1 MKTKNRKRLK
11 GFTLIELLAV
21 IAILALIVVIVIPFS
36 LSFREG
42 ADDQADEISY
52 TSLESAARTYAIEYK
67 KDEDWLDYD
76 KDQGLLYV
84 CVSVRE
90 LINTGYLSSNVTN
103 NEKIL
108 DTTSIMIIKNTN
120 EVIISEEI
128 VTSDNE
134 YCPFYF
140 VQKPSVS
147 FAEVPTTNSITVNA
161 HCETGNR
168 ATVSNYMF
176 KINDGEYID
185 KGTTSTY
192 TFDKLKDDTE
202 FKISVKCINSY
213 GKENEVA
220 KDVSTYE
227 LKVPEVT
234 YVSDDTI
241 KKSRTA
247 TVKFNNSNVT
257 SPYNLVK
264 ISGTFSVN
272 RDIYECSV
280 SNTSVSCSSS
290 KIAKGT
296 SVTSSNKWYKINN
309 TNAVITFTSVSTL
322 SARLFDGY
330 NYKDTTTYNI
340 INIDNQAPVLGDF
353 VINNQKY
360 NTVSNNNY
368 YSELGLRISVS
379 DADSGIASVKYCTT
393 TSSKCTP
400 EIDVAVSNGN
410 VIVQYAKSSKSKT
423 RVCVLATDK
432 AGNSTT
438 KCNTN
443 SYYFDNTPPT
453 KVVATY
459 KPTECTQRS
468 FNNSATES
476 DGYLW
481 KREYYYGESA
491 SNLKSFKSDTT
502 TSTNSTSEI
511 TDRLETKKKY
521 YYKVITYNRSGLKT
535 ESEVI
540 EFIPIYHV
548 ETAYNDLNRSCYY
561 QYYRHADGYFV
572 KYGNQIYAMYGVD
585 AYTDGYKG
593 IMAGQYKASTW
604 YNRASVLQQYVNT
617 LPSNYQSILY
627 ASKAGTGYIYFFDCE
642 YSGNLFYCS
651 YDRSHVGDSY
661 DISGYAILPEGME
674 ARDISEYEWGRKN
687 FSLGNIFYSSTHS
700 SGYWGDMI
708 GFGYKTYRYPQTDSD
723 GYVSYGYN
731 AHMDSYCMNRT
742 SCSMDYDGTATL
754 YVRPVLVFQEG
765 YEFLSGNGTYEKP
778 FVIGS

>member
-36 LSFREG
+36 LSFRKD
-42 ADDQADEISY
+42 ADKQADEISY
-52 TSLESAARTYAIEYK
+52 TSLESAARTYVIEYK
-67 KDEDWLDYD
+67 EDEDWLDYD
-76 KDQGLLYV
+76 KNQGLLYV

-108 DTTSIMIIKNTN
+108 DTTSIMIVKNTN

-147 FAEVPTTNSITVNA
+147 FAENITTNSITVNA

-176 KINDGEYID
+176 KINNDNYID
-185 KGTTSTY
+185 RGTTSTY
-192 TFDKLKDDTE
+192 VFDKLKDDKE
-202 FKISVKCINSY
+202 YKISVKCVNSY
-213 GKENEVA
+213 GKENEVV

-234 YVSDDTI
+234 YVSDNTI

-247 TVKFNNSNVT
+247 TVKFNNNNVT
-257 SPYNLVK
+257 NPYNLIK
-264 ISGTFSVN
+264 INGIFSVN

-280 SNTSVSCSSS
+280 SNTNINCSNS
-290 KIAKGT
+290 KITSGT
-296 SVTSSNKWYKINN
+296 NITSNNKWYKINN
-309 TNAVITFTSVSTL
+309 TSAVITFNSVSTL

-330 NYKDTTTYNI
+330 NYKDTITYNI
-340 INIDNQAPVLGDF
+340 INIDNQAPILGDF

-393 TSSKCTP
+393 TSSKCSPTT
-400 EIDVAVSNGN
+400 DVKVSNGN
-410 VIVQYAKSSKSKT
+410 VVISYNKSSKSKT

-453 KVVATY
+453 DVEGIYA
-459 KPTECTQRS
+459 PTECTQRS
-468 FNNSATES
+468 FSNKANEP

-481 KREYYYGESA
+481 KREYYYGETTN
-491 SNLKSFKSDTT
+491 NLKLFKSETT
-502 TSTNSTSEI
+502 TSTKRTSKI

-521 YYKVITYNRSGLKT
+521 YYKVVTYNRSGLKT

-540 EFIPIYHV
+540 EFTPIYYV
-548 ETAYNDLNRSCYY
+548 QNAYYDLNNSCYDRS
-561 QYYRHADGYFV
+561 YRQDDGYFV
-572 KYGNQIYAMYGVD
+572 KYGSQIYAMYNAD
-585 AYTDGYKG
+585 AYTNGYKG
-593 IMAGQYKASTW
+593 IMAGQYKSSTW
-604 YNRASVLQQYVNT
+604 YNRASVLQQYANT

-627 ASKAGTGYIYFFDCE
+627 ASKAGTGYIYWYNCE
-642 YSGNLFYCS
+642 YNGGLFYCS
-651 YDRSHVGDSY
+651 TDISHVGDSY
-661 DISGYAILPEGME
+661 DISGYVILPEGME
-674 ARDISEYEWGRKN
+674 TRDIGEYEWGRKN
-687 FSLGNIFYSSTHS
+687 FSLGNIFYSATHS
-700 SGYWGDMI
+700 DGHWGNMI

-723 GYVSYGYN
+723 GDVSYGYN
-731 AHMDSYCMNRT
+731 AQIESYCMNDT
-742 SCSMDYDGTATL
+742 SCSMDYDGSATL

-778 FVIGS
+778 FVVGS